1 MWYLLYDSIH
11 QDFELFYDNASN
23 STTYY
28 WFDLSCTTDMFG
40 NASHYKHNVHTW
52 IQNEFN
58 EFKVYILHS
67 FLTQPTQDEVIA
79 AIHSHPELLI

>member
-1 MWYLLYDSIH
+1 MWYLLYDSID

-40 NASHYKHNVHTW
+40 NATRYKHNVHTW

-67 FLTQPTQDEVIA
+67 FPTQPTQDEVIA